1 MKPFLQYKGQL
12 FCTLVL
18 FLVVLAMP
26 FQDYLEQTL
35 SPEALHSL
43 DGDSSLIEY
52 TEESL
57 TVPETAGSLTLESGA
72 YGLKKGSYLVVFN
85 LLAHEEGG
93 TVEIRDPFFVNPDGS
108 SGRLLSS
115 ADIPVTEES
124 IRLKLTIEEP
134 RASVQFR
141 INSKG
146 ALNFSS
152 IYLLSEKGLF
162 SDPYVYA
169 CLLLLASALLLL
181 FRTRLQLQR
190 ETLVILGFTALW
202 SSLPLFLPMLP
213 VGERLPLYY
222 ARLLK
227 LSEILPVGMSPI
239 GLYQLLLL
247 CLNLATTVFSYAAFS
262 RLFRSQSLGLLAAL
276 AYTLFPLRLAALYG
290 RAALTE
296 VLILALLPLLI
307 GGLCRL
313 LFSGISPA
321 KSRPLLRP
329 FYKERLLSFA
339 SAWEWRQLLLIL
351 GAVVMVCASGS
362 YYHRLFNEAE
372 LLHWNQQMEA
382 PGYTPLEKDI

>member
-1 MKPFLQYKGQL
+1 M
-12 FCTLVL
+12 
-18 FLVVLAMP
+18 
-26 FQDYLEQTL
+26 
-35 SPEALHSL
+35 
-43 DGDSSLIEY
+43 
-52 TEESL
+52 
-57 TVPETAGSLTLESGA
+57 
-72 YGLKKGSYLVVFN
+72 
-85 LLAHEEGG
+85 
-93 TVEIRDPFFVNPDGS
+93 
-108 SGRLLSS
+108 
-115 ADIPVTEES
+115 
-124 IRLKLTIEEP
+124 
-134 RASVQFR
+134 
-141 INSKG
+141 
-146 ALNFSS
+146 
-152 IYLLSEKGLF
+152 
-162 SDPYVYA
+162 
-169 CLLLLASALLLL
+169 
-181 FRTRLQLQR
+181 
-190 ETLVILGFTALW
+190 ILGFTALW

-227 LSEILPVGMSPI
+227 LSEILPVGMSPL

-307 GGLCRL
+307 EGLCRL

-339 SAWEWRQLLLIL
+339 SAREWRQLLLIL